1 MLYEGKVMKKTPLI
15 NLAIVDIQQND
26 DGTISITIEIPEEIK
41 PWIES
46 VKRVQKWTSWSK
58 NKTQRNK

>member
-1 MLYEGKVMKKTPLI
+1 MKKTPLI